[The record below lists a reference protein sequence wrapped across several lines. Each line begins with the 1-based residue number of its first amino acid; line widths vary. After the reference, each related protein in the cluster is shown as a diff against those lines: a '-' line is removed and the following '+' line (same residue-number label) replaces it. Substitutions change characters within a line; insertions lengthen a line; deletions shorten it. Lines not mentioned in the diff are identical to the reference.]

1 MKKLLEKIELEK
13 VLTAVS
19 GIIAAIAIYYEMKIA
34 GFEEASVAGGIKDL
48 AGIIIDV
55 ILLIVALNIFKR
67 KGPEDS
73 FENKMK
79 KALEEWTE
87 KHSNMIVKTSKLPK
101 EHENDFGLSMTTNIN
116 RFYNTEKL
124 LSDTGTGVGR
134 FCRITEIKKDLYANN
149 NVSMTFFFNSQTY
162 CAGSD
167 ETELFGELSSV
178 AKNVAGYIKG
188 AVDGISVS
196 EPAKS
201 DAKTVV
207 VTIRFTNSIID
218 ENGEHI
224 DKVINVLDRM
234 YEAMLVSA
242 RRKS

>member
-1 MKKLLEKIELEK
+1 MKKFIEKIELEK
-13 VLTAVS
+13 LLSALF

-34 GFEEASVAGGIKDL
+34 GFEEASIAGGIKDF
-48 AGIIIDV
+48 AGIIIDI

-67 KGPEDS
+67 RGPKES
-73 FENKMK
+73 FEDRMK
-79 KALEEWTE
+79 KELEEWIE

-124 LSDTGTGVGR
+124 LSDAGTGVGR
-134 FCRITEIKKDLYANN
+134 FCRITEIKKDLYSDN

-167 ETELFGELSSV
+167 ETDLFGELASI
-178 AKNVAGYIKG
+178 AKNVAGYIKD
-188 AVDGISVS
+188 AVDGVTVG
-196 EPAKS
+196 EPVKT
-201 DAKTVV
+201 DAKTVS

-218 ENGEHI
+218 EKGEHI
-224 DKVINVLDRM
+224 EKVINVLDRM